1 MNTAVVRKQ
10 SGRHVIMFGV
20 IISILGLEAL
30 TQVAQ
35 GRGNAPMFQRSAN
48 QYPDQPPK
56 YIVTRRPTQKRKPVR
71 SVNAVRLLPATPPT
85 KPTAGTT
92 KATTSATAKP
102 ATPAT
107 KPTTPAATK
116 STNKP

>member
-1 MNTAVVRKQ
+1 MNTEVVRKQ
-10 SGRHVIMFGV
+10 SCKHAIVVSVLF
-20 IISILGLEAL
+20 SILGLEAL

-56 YIVTRRPTQKRKPVR
+56 FIVTRRPIQKRKPVR

-92 KATTSATAKP
+92 KATTSGTAKP

-116 STNKP
+116 STNQP